1 MGGSA
6 ATLDAMPLAR
16 IARSSTVALAP
27 AAALAGPAAGA
38 QSAPADGRIAFV
50 SERDGNAKVYVMGAD
65 GEAQMRL
72 TRTPAGE
79 SEPARAPDGTHL
91 AVARGAKLH
100 VVRAEGAGAAV
111 QLTDGGYCY
120 DGDPTWSPDG
130 RQLAFTRVPGHLSVT
145 IATMTTDGRRHR
157 FLAGGRN
164 GHPDWSP
171 DGREIAFTAA
181 HVASVAPPGTSGGVG
196 RDQDRPSRRFGG
208 TRSDARRGVRP
219 AWSPDGTR
227 IAFQAERDG
236 NVDVYVMDA
245 DGGNV
250 ARLTADPA
258 PDSEPTWSPDGTRIA
273 FVSRRSGNADVY
285 VMAANGEGET
295 RLTDSSADDVTPDWG
310 PPPSLSPIVLPA
322 RPAAGPLSC
331 RAEQERRVSLS
342 LRGHLRALGKVSTR
356 GPGIVRLAPS
366 RASAA
371 ADGRRLEDGGQDDD
385 GGCRALSRP
394 VARPTGPLPAP
405 SPHAQS
411 DARRSSHPSASAPR
425 PQPRVTGTS
434 RRRRVSTG
442 VGQGP
447 RLRPAGG
454 EAEQV

>member
-1 MGGSA
+1 
-6 ATLDAMPLAR
+6 MPLAR
-16 IARSSTVALAP
+16 TARSSTVALV
-27 AAALAGPAAGA
+27 AAAVLAGPAAGA

-50 SERDGNAKVYVMGAD
+50 SERDGNAEVYVMGAD
-65 GEAQMRL
+65 GDAQTRL

-79 SEPARAPDGTHL
+79 SEPAWAPDGTHV
-91 AVARGAKLH
+91 AVARRAKLH
-100 VVRAEGAGAAV
+100 VVRADGTGAAV

-171 DGREIAFTAA
+171 DGREIAFTAS
-181 HVASVAPPGTSGGVG
+181 HVASVAPPGTSAESGEIRIVRADGSVEPG
-196 RDQDRPSRRFGG
+196 PML
-208 TRSDARRGVRP
+208 AAGVRP

-250 ARLTADPA
+250 ARLTDDPS

-295 RLTDSSADDVTPDWG
+295 RLTESSADDVTPDWG
-310 PPPSLSPIVLPA
+310 PPPSLSPIVLPT

-342 LRGHLRALGKVSTR
+342 LRGHLRAVGNVSTR
-356 GPGIVRLAPS
+356 GPESCVSRLPVRLQRRTAAGWKMVARTTTDEAGRFRVRLRDRHGRYRAVAP
-366 RASAA
+366 RAVGRAPLFPPVCLRAASAA
-371 ADGRRLEDGGQDDD
+371 ARHR
-385 GGCRALSRP
+385 
-394 VARPTGPLPAP
+394 
-405 SPHAQS
+405 H
-411 DARRSSHPSASAPR
+411 
-425 PQPRVTGTS
+425 
-434 RRRRVSTG
+434 
-442 VGQGP
+442 
-447 RLRPAGG
+447 
-454 EAEQV
+454 